1 MSKKRDY
8 MREKK
13 EFRASMDSACKL
25 YNSNINQLTAIA
37 CHKNPDDD
45 NIAKIRD
52 ALRAVLVADETMVI
66 IQSGT
71 YIWKY
76 REEIA
81 NKDETFFLANK
92 FEDDIA
98 NVKQNQAI
106 KEKNFSDDEIAAV
119 MNSIK
124 STYTTMKAPEKE
136 TIWRHVMELLR
147 SYAQYLGAER
157 KLLLLEQ
164 ELKQLAKS

>member
-37 CHKNPDDD
+37 CHKNPDNDD
-45 NIAKIRD
+45 IAKIRD
-52 ALRAVLVADETMVI
+52 ALRAVLVADETIVI

-71 YIWKY
+71 YVWKY
-76 REEIA
+76 REQIA
-81 NKDETFFLANK
+81 NKDETFFLKSTFDA
-92 FEDDIA
+92 DIA
-98 NVKQNQAI
+98 SVKQNPSL
-106 KEKNFSDDEIAAV
+106 KNKDFSDAEITTI

-124 STYTTMKAPEKE
+124 ATYSTMSNPEKE
-136 TIWRHVMELLR
+136 IIWRHVMELLR
-147 SYAQYLGAER
+147 SYAQYLSAER
-157 KLLLLEQ
+157 KLLSLEQ
-164 ELKQLAKS
+164 EIKQLAK